1 LRTDGQNIVTG
12 TGEIFHIRGVTL
24 TNNFWGNWVNGE
36 SEKLQSQ
43 GMDPII
49 RPLVQD
55 AWVLTDDDFERIKDL
70 GCNTVLYDINYQLFA
85 EDNPTGKKISKSSKN
100 I

>member
-1 LRTDGQNIVTG
+1 
-12 TGEIFHIRGVTL
+12 
-24 TNNFWGNWVNGE
+24 
-36 SEKLQSQ
+36 
-43 GMDPII
+43 MDPII

-85 EDNPTGKKISKSSKN
+85 EDNPNREENLKSSKN